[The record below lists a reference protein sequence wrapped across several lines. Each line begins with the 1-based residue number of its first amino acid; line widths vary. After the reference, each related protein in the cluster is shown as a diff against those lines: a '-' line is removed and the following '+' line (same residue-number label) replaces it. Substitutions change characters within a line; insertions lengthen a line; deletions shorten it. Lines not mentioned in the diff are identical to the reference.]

1 MAQRGRKSAASLSIV
16 SVLGNKR
23 PAPPEELTEEEA
35 EEWRAIAG
43 RMPPDWF
50 TRESHPL
57 LAAYCRHIVAARLL
71 AKDIERFSR
80 FPPEVRLASD
90 GIELYDRLRKMADR
104 ESRVI
109 TTLATKMRLSQQ
121 SRYTEN
127 RAATAANRSKT
138 VSKPWEV
145 DPYLGRPDGN

>member
-16 SVLGNKR
+16 SVLGNER
-23 PAPPEELTEEEA
+23 PPPPEELGEAEA

-57 LAAYCRHIVAARLL
+57 LVAYCRHIVAARVL
-71 AKDIERFSR
+71 AADMAKFMR
-80 FPPEVRLASD
+80 FPPEMRLTSD
-90 GIELYDRLRKMADR
+90 GIDLYDKLRKMADR

-127 RAATAANRSKT
+127 RAATAADRGKT
-138 VSKPWEV
+138 VRKPWEV
-145 DPYLGRPDGN
+145 DE